1 MESAGQFTTKQ
12 DRELPIPVLEPR
24 WHVAYVVTRHEK
36 AVAQELSRRSVDA
49 FLPLYNA
56 VHYWNKRRAKVEL
69 PLFPSYVFVH
79 MILQERLRVLQVPG
93 VVHLVSFKGLP
104 SSVPEEEMEALRA
117 AVRLRRAEPHPYT
130 YSLGDRV
137 CIKAGPLKGLQGTL
151 IRQQS
156 SSRMIVAVDFIH
168 RSVSVEL
175 EPIDLGG
182 VLESGRPPCR

>member
-12 DRELPIPVLEPR
+12 DRELLIPVLEQR
-24 WHVAYVVTRHEK
+24 WHVAYVITRHEK
-36 AVAQELSRRSVDA
+36 AVAQELSRRSVDS

-56 VHYWNKRRAKVEL
+56 IHYWNKRRAKVEL
-69 PLFPSYVFVH
+69 PLFPSYVFVRMALH
-79 MILQERLRVLQVPG
+79 ERLRVLQVPG

-117 AVRLRRAEPHPYT
+117 AVWLRRAEPHPYS

-137 CIKAGPLKGLQGTL
+137 SITAGPLKGLHGTL

-175 EPIDLGG
+175 EPVDLDG
-182 VLESGRPPCR
+182 VLESGRQPCR